1 MDHRYKKRMNAY
13 WTRERIK
20 VLSAIYSLNFS
31 SWFDL
36 WHTHTDWKSK
46 GNRFPEHRATVA
58 EITYEALKHAERLAA
73 TANDAVIQI
82 FATICVDS
90 GNNAIYIHS
99 ANPNGT
105 VFPHEFPG
113 TEWGVGAPTELAGLI
128 VKTTHEVGRAQHG
141 EDVYFI
147 IRKISPG

>member
-20 VLSAIYSLNFS
+20 VLSAISSLNFS

-36 WHTHTDWKSK
+36 WHTHPDWNSK
-46 GNRFPEHRATVA
+46 GNRFPEHWATVA
-58 EITYEALKHAERLAA
+58 AITYEAFKHAERLAA
-73 TANDAVIQI
+73 TANASAIQV

-99 ANPNGT
+99 DNPNGT
-105 VFPHEFPG
+105 TFPHEFPS
-113 TEWGVGAPTELAGLI
+113 TEWGVGDPAELAGLI
-128 VKTTHEVGRAQHG
+128 EQTTHEVGRKQYG

-147 IRKISPG
+147 IRKK